1 MLDLYSIL
9 DPVPLKWRFTTAT
22 AVPLIVGFALYPFVG
37 IWSVAVGSLIA
48 VVMVWMMGRRQT
60 RYFLRTAIGIL
71 RTRAID
77 RRHRLPIEG
86 PQEQQRISHA
96 VNRLAD
102 NVEQTLFESRRNR
115 RYHETIL
122 SGLTAGILVV
132 DADGMLQYANP
143 TACEMLGFELDESEY
158 RLTPLA
164 SKVGIFEI
172 NEAVT
177 ISASTGETVRRIVE
191 IFDQHRHFEVIARG
205 LPPEDSGLGRSV
217 AIITERTEEIRQG
230 VAMREFVANASHE
243 LRTPI
248 ASIQASV
255 ETLKLGEQL
264 PPEVTE
270 QFLDRIDDGAHRMAA
285 LVTELMDLTLLET
298 GRTILRKSTV
308 SPSDLVNAV
317 IESHG
322 SVGAEPLYQID
333 VEIED
338 DIPGISVDSQKIERA
353 LGNIF
358 ANAQK
363 FTPSG
368 GHISISCRTDGDHV
382 VFEVSD
388 TGEGID
394 QEELPQIFERF
405 YKSHR
410 STGDRSGF
418 GLGLAI
424 TKNIVE
430 LHDGSAEVV
439 SSLGEGTTVYVKLP
453 VSETEDSRN
462 FM

>member
-1 MLDLYSIL
+1 MPDLGRIL
-9 DPVPLKWRFTTAT
+9 DPVPLKWRFTAVTAL
-22 AVPLIVGFALYPFVG
+22 PLIAGSALYPFVG
-37 IWSVAVGSLIA
+37 FWSLGVGSLIA
-48 VVMVWMMGRRQT
+48 VAMVWMLGRRQT
-60 RYFLRTAIGIL
+60 RYFLRTAVGIL

-77 RRHRLPIEG
+77 RRHRLPVEG
-86 PQEQQRISHA
+86 PREQQRIAHA

-102 NVEQTLFESRRNR
+102 NVEQTLTESRRNR

-132 DADGMLQYANP
+132 DAEGLLQYANAA
-143 TACEMLGFELDESEY
+143 ACEMLGFEIEDTEY
-158 RLTPLA
+158 PLTPLA
-164 SKVGIFEI
+164 SKVNIFEI

-177 ISASTGETVRRIVE
+177 ISATTGETVRRIVE
-191 IFDQHRHFEVIARG
+191 IFDQHRHFEVVARG

-264 PPEVTE
+264 PPEITE
-270 QFLDRIDDGAHRMAA
+270 QFLERIDGGARRMAD

-298 GRTILRKSTV
+298 GRMAMQKTEV
-308 SPSDLVNAV
+308 SPEDLINAV
-317 IESHG
+317 VASHG
-322 SVGAEPLYQID
+322 PVGDRPDHEILID
-333 VEIED
+333 VCRD
-338 DIPGISVDSQKIERA
+338 LPDFLVDIPKIERA
-353 LGNIF
+353 LGNVLV
-358 ANAQK
+358 NAQK
-363 FTPSG
+363 FTSPG
-368 GHISISCRTDGDHV
+368 GSVKLSCRLDDGSV
-382 VFEVSD
+382 VFDVED

-394 QEELPQIFERF
+394 PEELPHIFERF
-405 YKSHR
+405 YKSPR
-410 STGDRSGF
+410 TSGDRTGF

-430 LHDGSAEVV
+430 LHGGSVEAT
-439 SSLGEGTTVYVKLP
+439 STLGEGSRFSIRLP
-453 VSETEDSRN
+453 IA
-462 FM
+462 